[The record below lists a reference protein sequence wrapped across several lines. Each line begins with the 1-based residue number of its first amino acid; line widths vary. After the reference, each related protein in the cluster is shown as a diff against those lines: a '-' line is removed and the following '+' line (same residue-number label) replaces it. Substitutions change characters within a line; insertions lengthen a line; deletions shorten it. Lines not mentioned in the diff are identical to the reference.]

1 MTFSAIVAKECNKI
15 DLSLLPSSASF
26 GIITSTKQHWDISL
40 WSICL
45 FNWGCKKEKKKKIR
59 LEPHLS
65 SFSQKSSH
73 KLGGLEKIRA
83 LGVFQLYK
91 AKVSSSRN
99 RKENCSICIELIPW
113 KKKTNQERKVKLM
126 SVSCQHPHEIV
137 YTPKAARK
145 SFFICFSSCLLLF
158 RLKLWKNA
166 DCALRL
172 REQFVTSLSALF
184 PKYYMLDEGTKGG
197 RKWKNKQNHDSM
209 HDFILHHF
217 CILHYQTLHFIFATW
232 VYKSIK
238 FKIADFLK
246 IIPPKRSH
254 IWVNFNSHIF
264 EFFMAKIDCLFW
276 LSIAQFQTMIHCP
289 LKKKLAH
296 QMKWILSIPRFT
308 SLMSSENF
316 AKSLEFCDSFK
327 GWKGGFKVRDGEGLA
342 QEFWL

>member
-1 MTFSAIVAKECNKI
+1 ME
-15 DLSLLPSSASF
+15 
-26 GIITSTKQHWDISL
+26 
-40 WSICL
+40 
-45 FNWGCKKEKKKKIR
+45 E
-59 LEPHLS
+59 E
-65 SFSQKSSH
+65 
-73 KLGGLEKIRA
+73 
-83 LGVFQLYK
+83 
-91 AKVSSSRN
+91 
-99 RKENCSICIELIPW
+99 
-113 KKKTNQERKVKLM
+113 TNQERKVKLL

-184 PKYYMLDEGTKGG
+184 PKYYMLDEGTKEGG
-197 RKWKNKQNHDSM
+197 KWKNKQNHDSM

-217 CILHYQTLHFIFATW
+217 CILQYQTLHFIFATW

-238 FKIADFLK
+238 FKIAEFLK
-246 IIPPKRSH
+246 ITPQKSL
-254 IWVNFNSHIF
+254 IF
-264 EFFMAKIDCLFW
+264 ELISIHILLNWLFILTNYCSIPNNAS
-276 LSIAQFQTMIHCP
+276 LSFE
-289 LKKKLAH
+289 KKKLAH

>member
-1 MTFSAIVAKECNKI
+1 
-15 DLSLLPSSASF
+15 
-26 GIITSTKQHWDISL
+26 
-40 WSICL
+40 
-45 FNWGCKKEKKKKIR
+45 
-59 LEPHLS
+59 
-65 SFSQKSSH
+65 
-73 KLGGLEKIRA
+73 
-83 LGVFQLYK
+83 
-91 AKVSSSRN
+91 
-99 RKENCSICIELIPW
+99 
-113 KKKTNQERKVKLM
+113 M

-276 LSIAQFQTMIHCP
+276 PNIAQFRTLLHCP
-289 LKKKLAH
+289 LKKK
-296 QMKWILSIPRFT
+296 T
-308 SLMSSENF
+308 SSSDEMNLVNS
-316 AKSLEFCDSFK
+316 SLHEFN
-327 GWKGGFKVRDGEGLA
+327 
-342 QEFWL
+342 EFWKLCKVSRILWQLQRLERRLQSPRWRRTCTGILAISHVWTTLTTPANNVKHATRITI